1 MILTQI
7 ASDIFNSIAHT
18 NYIMADKAKKEEQA
32 YDIRS
37 EDISEILGTPPGWLI
52 RWGTTVVIIVFCLL
66 LTAGWFIRYPDVITA
81 RVEFTTAV
89 PPVEVVSRTEGHIA
103 RFLVHDND
111 TILAGTHLVIMENT
125 AAYAD
130 ILLLEKSLYRWER
143 VATADSLLLLA
154 PLGGMLQLGDLGN
167 DYAAFVQ
174 QLEQYSFA
182 KNKRHG
188 ATTANVS
195 GVQQQIALLQNGIKL
210 DQSNQR
216 KAATELTEAKQNFS
230 KQQALFQDKTI
241 SQRELDPHQERLLAA
256 ERAYNNHADQ
266 ILRRQAEISN
276 LQRSIG
282 VVRFDETLDAN
293 SSAGRLK
300 ATLSALRTSL
310 ERWKQTYLL
319 TAPISGIVSLN
330 KFYTERQYV
339 KQGEQVMIIAPPTT
353 TQIMGR
359 SRLPIIGSGKVKPNQ
374 RVIIRLDNYP
384 YYEFGTLQGK
394 VLNKSTLPKD
404 NAYIVTIGLDSIG
417 GATTSFNK
425 SIEFQ
430 QQLQGDAD
438 IITEDKRFLQRIV
451 DQLFA
456 KSR

>member
-1 MILTQI
+1 MT
-7 ASDIFNSIAHT
+7 
-18 NYIMADKAKKEEQA
+18 DKAKKEQQA
-32 YDIRS
+32 FDIRS

-52 RWGTTVVIIVFCLL
+52 RWGTTVVIFVFCLL
-66 LTAGWFIRYPDVITA
+66 LIAGWFIRYPDVITA

-103 RFLVHDND
+103 RFLVRDND
-111 TILAGTHLVIMENT
+111 TILAGTPLVILENT

-154 PLGGMLQLGDLGN
+154 PLSGMLQLGDLGN

-182 KNKRHG
+182 RNNRRG

-216 KAATELTEAKQNFS
+216 KAATELAEAKQNFS
-230 KQQALFQDKTI
+230 NQQALFQDKTI
-241 SQRELDPHQERLLAA
+241 SQRELDPHQERLAAA
-256 ERAYNNHADQ
+256 ERAYNSHAGQ
-266 ILRRQAEISN
+266 ILSRQAEISN

-310 ERWKQTYLL
+310 ERWKQAYLL
-319 TAPISGIVSLN
+319 TAPIPGIVSLN